1 MSNKQT
7 QDEEPE
13 EPEAPAVGSKEAPH
27 TKGKRMSF
35 RGIRRE
41 LSDDELKS
49 LGVQKMLLDEL
60 DRVDAEL
67 AEAKGFEDK
76 FHGVDKKEAVLT
88 EKFKTHT
95 VVEVL
100 SAATLATGAIIIG
113 YVVGIW
119 ENQPTAGV
127 FLVVGMLLLL
137 AGLLAKAIK
146 L

>member
-1 MSNKQT
+1 M
-7 QDEEPE
+7 
-13 EPEAPAVGSKEAPH
+13 
-27 TKGKRMSF
+27 
-35 RGIRRE
+35 
-41 LSDDELKS
+41 
-49 LGVQKMLLDEL
+49 
-60 DRVDAEL
+60 
-67 AEAKGFEDK
+67 
-76 FHGVDKKEAVLT
+76 
-88 EKFKTHT
+88 
-95 VVEVL
+95 VEVL